1 MSDEVLLRLDG
12 VSRSFG
18 GLMAVKHV
26 TFAVRPG
33 ELVGLIGPNGAG
45 KTTLLNLISGL
56 VRPSRGEI
64 RFRDVVV
71 NGMAPHRIARLGV
84 GRTFQVTRPFKGM
97 TVLENALLGALFVH
111 DMPFRDVVRRA
122 EEVLDFLRLGEK
134 RHWPVSS
141 LTLPDV
147 KRLEVAKALAM
158 DPQLLL
164 LDEVMA
170 GLNPRELDE
179 VMAFVASVNA
189 RGVTVLMIEHVMRA
203 IMGICQ
209 RVVVLHQGEVIAD
222 DVPKTVANDARVIEA
237 YLGQRFARSAER
249 GRADR

>member
-1 MSDEVLLRLDG
+1 MSDGALVRLDG
-12 VSRSFG
+12 VTRTFG
-18 GLMAVKHV
+18 GLMAVKNV
-26 TFAVRPG
+26 TLAIQPG

-45 KTTLLNLISGL
+45 KTTVLNLISGL
-56 VRPSRGEI
+56 LRPSRGEI

-71 NGMAPHRIARLGV
+71 SGMAPHRIARLGI

-111 DMPFRDVVRRA
+111 DLPFRDVVRRA
-122 EEVLDFLRLGEK
+122 EEVLDFLLLSDK
-134 RHWPVSS
+134 KHWPVSS

-158 DPQLLL
+158 EPQLLL

-179 VMAFVASVNA
+179 VMKLVAAVNA

-209 RVVVLHQGEVIAD
+209 RVVVLHHGEVIAN
-222 DVPKTVANDARVIEA
+222 DVPRAVANDSRVIEA
-237 YLGQRFARSAER
+237 YLGQRFARQAAAD
-249 GRADR
+249 RADG